1 MNTAELSPAE
11 YVGQKQN
18 KEEMLYRSL
27 VRIIQLYTDKS
38 HFIYELLQ
46 NAEDAGASK
55 ISFVQYDDRLEVL
68 HNSRSFTNENLY
80 ALCDVG
86 ESDKTTNLNQI
97 GEFGVG
103 FKSVY
108 GICKEVLL
116 YSHPTENEISQGL
129 KRFSYKITDFTDL
142 SDIEDQ
148 DFSDEYT
155 TKFVFSY
162 AIGEKFSSFTYY
174 LPLKNTISKRLQNLG
189 VTTLL
194 FLKNL
199 KSINY
204 EIDMEDVKAKG
215 SYSLERL
222 SVNDHCTL
230 IRGVGIGN
238 ENDDGNKIPSYLVFS
253 TPIDVSNSQRTVDI
267 AFPVTKTDEGKYIFR
282 KANNSNI
289 SVYFPT
295 GTESKLNF
303 IVQGS
308 FRTAPNRSDVPA
320 DNEDNKKLANIAADL
335 LCESIRE
342 LAERNE
348 LNYSLIEILPL
359 DESAFENYALFKV
372 MYERMCQ
379 LFSTE
384 ELIPY
389 DGGYTNAKSALI
401 ARGKDLSTV
410 FTDELITELWND
422 GREYHWL
429 PANLNSR
436 YGKAYEFLTEKLLD
450 KFNVKA
456 PTLKDLRDKFVANPK
471 FMYNRDDE
479 WLIQFY
485 DLYTKRP
492 YAGEFEFS
500 GADSNMSYVP
510 IIKTDDGRFVP
521 AFKRNSVTYGH
532 IQNVFPPCENES
544 TQNENN
550 LVNKY
555 LYDKCRDFFS
565 KILGL
570 HEPNECELFMFDF
583 KKRYKDVSNI
593 EDTQYKKDVKALLR
607 YYDYNYGK
615 YRGTLDELFFNY
627 LPIRCFQSQRDPRY
641 IRINKDDN
649 SYKGRLFFPVSEDG
663 LNIEVYYRGV
673 RNNNIYVDF
682 DFYDDI
688 ILSYSEMDKLKK
700 NLNSIGFK
708 DDISIDSDKR
718 DGNRKP
724 GESDKSPSFKWA
736 ALDGFAWAL
745 TLDHLTDVV
754 AYIQRDSGCDDASNT
769 KKKKSSIIFKFLKG
783 NENRLSGKIRHK
795 KDGSV
800 ELVDEKA
807 RIITQLTPAPRRFM
821 RGGIIEELPYR
832 LLYTKDGRFVAPCE
846 ITKYELD
853 ETLYGKVD
861 EDSPL
866 YDLLGF
872 KKDARREKDE
882 AIKKKYS
889 VLSDDEKS
897 KYLEMALEERGIAFY
912 EFDEFIRQ
920 RRNQNTQSNQSYLYA
935 ENDDFDF
942 PSYKVRNWE
951 SLRKHV
957 AEVVYTADSVKYEY
971 VMRHIRTSK
980 PESQRAYL
988 KSMYK
993 IDYSEKCACQ
1003 MCHKPTSSF
1012 YACQLEKK
1020 PTIELDP
1027 MHLCLCPNCASK
1039 FQQIRNDESDDFL
1052 KRIRRLSNSEMESP
1066 ECVKIY
1072 LTHDAE
1078 IWFNQT
1084 HAAEIREIL
1093 ALQDESGVGSDVI
1106 DDTKNSNS
1114 EKSSPVV
1121 ITDVVEEVPETE
1133 SKSQP
1138 EKANKKNILR
1148 KVSDF
1153 NGIEGKRVYH
1163 SGIKKYA
1170 EVKACRGNTIELIY
1184 EDPPYE
1190 IHKFSIE
1197 AAIEKKNI
1205 EIVDE

>member
-1 MNTAELSPAE
+1 MNTAELSYAE
-11 YVGQKQN
+11 SVQQN
-18 KEEMLYRSL
+18 RNKDEMLYRSL
-27 VRIIQLYTDKS
+27 GTIVQLYTDKS
-38 HFIYELLQ
+38 HFIYEFLQ

-68 HNSRSFTNENLY
+68 HNGRSFTNENLY

-303 IVQGS
+303 IVQGP

-342 LAERNE
+342 LAKRNE

-372 MYERMCQ
+372 MYEKMRQ

-429 PANLNSR
+429 PA
-436 YGKAYEFLTEKLLD
+436 FLTETNKEYTKTYTFLTRNGVKVLTPGGLRK
-450 KFNVKA
+450 KFNDYPNFFK
-456 PTLKDLRDKFVANPK
+456 KQS
-471 FMYNRDDE
+471 DE
-479 WLIQFY
+479 WLIQ
-485 DLYTKRP
+485 LYNMFTNSQSEFSSRNQSSMS
-492 YAGEFEFS
+492 YARFIKTTDGEFVS
-500 GADSNMSYVP
+500 AYKSNGQP
-510 IIKTDDGRFVP
+510 
-521 AFKRNSVTYGH
+521 
-532 IQNVFPPCENES
+532 NVFLPCKNES
-544 TQNENN
+544 LQKGMNVVDRFIYENC
-550 LVNKY
+550 KY
-555 LYDKCRDFFS
+555 FFHS
-565 KILGL
+565 ILEL
-570 HEPNECELFMFDF
+570 REPNECELFISDF
-583 KKRYKDVSNI
+583 KERYMDSSSI
-593 EDTQYKKDVKALLR
+593 EEVQYISDLKNLLLSYR
-607 YYDYNYGK
+607 YDNEATYTK
-615 YRGTLDELFFNY
+615 ELNKLFQNY
-627 LPIRCFQSQRDPRY
+627 LPIRCLQEDKGSRF
-641 IRINKDDN
+641 IKINREN
-649 SYKGRLFFPVSEDG
+649 NAYKGTLYFPIGKDG
-663 LNIEVYYRGV
+663 SDIEIYYRGV
-673 RNNNIYVDF
+673 YRNTYVDI
-682 DFYDDI
+682 DFYRNKLDPQQFAQFQ
-688 ILSYSEMDKLKK
+688 DKL
-700 NLNSIGFK
+700 LRLMGFRN
-708 DDISIDSDKR
+708 DISIDSDKR

-724 GESDKSPSFKWA
+724 GESDKDPSFKWE

-745 TLDHLTDVV
+745 SLDHIDDVV
-754 AYIQRDSGCDDASNT
+754 KYIQQDNGCDDASNT
-769 KKKKSSIIFKFLKG
+769 KKKKSSIIFKFLKN

-800 ELVDEKA
+800 EQVDEKA
-807 RIITQLTPAPRRFM
+807 RIISQLTPDPKKFM
-821 RGGIIEELPYR
+821 RNGNIEELPYR
-832 LLYTKDGRFVAPCE
+832 WLYTKDGRFVAPCE

-853 ETLYGKVD
+853 ETLYGNVD
-861 EDSPL
+861 IASPL

-872 KKDARREKDE
+872 KSDTDRDKDE
-882 AIKKKYS
+882 AMKKKYTE
-889 VLSDDEKS
+889 LTEDEKL
-897 KYLEMALEERGIAFY
+897 KYF
-912 EFDEFIRQ
+912 
-920 RRNQNTQSNQSYLYA
+920 
-935 ENDDFDF
+935 
-942 PSYKVRNWE
+942 
-951 SLRKHV
+951 
-957 AEVVYTADSVKYEY
+957 
-971 VMRHIRTSK
+971 
-980 PESQRAYL
+980 
-988 KSMYK
+988 
-993 IDYSEKCACQ
+993 
-1003 MCHKPTSSF
+1003 
-1012 YACQLEKK
+1012 
-1020 PTIELDP
+1020 
-1027 MHLCLCPNCASK
+1027 
-1039 FQQIRNDESDDFL
+1039 
-1052 KRIRRLSNSEMESP
+1052 
-1066 ECVKIY
+1066 
-1072 LTHDAE
+1072 E
-1078 IWFNQT
+1078 IG
-1084 HAAEIREIL
+1084 L
-1093 ALQDESGVGSDVI
+1093 
-1106 DDTKNSNS
+1106 
-1114 EKSSPVV
+1114 
-1121 ITDVVEEVPETE
+1121 
-1133 SKSQP
+1133 
-1138 EKANKKNILR
+1138 
-1148 KVSDF
+1148 
-1153 NGIEGKRVYH
+1153 
-1163 SGIKKYA
+1163 KKYDMSLDTFNA
-1170 EVKACRGNTIELIY
+1170 LVEQQESHISQYGNHSVSKKATI
-1184 EDPPYE
+1184 
-1190 IHKFSIE
+1190 SIFLHTG
-1197 AAIEKKNI
+1197 
-1205 EIVDE
+1205 